1 MRILRLMCFIVWAIC
16 FGMLIGLSIPE
27 CFADVKSVTFEFI
40 SGAIRLLTFIIGFTI
55 IIL

>member
-27 CFADVKSVTFEFI
+27 CFADAISVIFEFI
-40 SGAIRLLTFIIGFTI
+40 SGAIRLLTFIIGFAI
-55 IIL
+55 IIQ